1 MAVIQIPIGG
11 RPVPIEVP
19 DFAME
24 STQQDLLNVTQK
36 MASAIG
42 ALDGPDG
49 TKESIDKLTGAVQ
62 QGNAEQ
68 RDLNRDLRG
77 LANGAS
83 GLAASAKN
91 LGDVTKA
98 GEFSKRIFDALG
110 LVNVGVQFG
119 LVFGYAEELGEVFNK
134 TARVGVDFGNDLI
147 IVQSKAATLGLT
159 LDQFGKIVGTQGSI
173 MAGLGQNTTQGSQ
186 RFMDFAQS
194 LREGTRELGF
204 FGMKS
209 DEMAMILA
217 DELEVRRQTIGSER
231 LRQTGE
237 AELTAQLKES
247 FMINEAMARLTGQ
260 DVQERRK
267 AQLEARR
274 GAVAQSFLSEQ
285 TIETQRRFEQLAGSL
300 SALGP
305 AGQELSQAILTGIS
319 TGMDPRVFAPQLIAR
334 LGDGAAELI
343 DYATSAVL
351 NEGVNVDDFAARS
364 QELALELK
372 NSSAQTA
379 ETMRI
384 QAAFGDSTAE
394 TILSIQ
400 QRTQSIDNFAQS
412 FEETLKTL
420 EGDLQN
426 NSGLRGLAGT
436 MDEVASSIKAATGDF
451 VSSMTGGDFT
461 KFAENM
467 VGMADTFSTELAN
480 PAGKFRETIRQAGT
494 AFGEMGVMPFARL
507 IGLAENADG
516 SLTQSIGDAGFFSSL
531 LLDITG
537 QPGLANVARIPTAVN
552 ALREANAAG
561 IDPETEIKIEQIM
574 AQIEANKALL
584 RDDNPDNDS
593 EAANQIQQLRQELQR
608 IFSNN

>member
-1 MAVIQIPIGG
+1 M
-11 RPVPIEVP
+11 
-19 DFAME
+19 
-24 STQQDLLNVTQK
+24 
-36 MASAIG
+36 
-42 ALDGPDG
+42 
-49 TKESIDKLTGAVQ
+49 
-62 QGNAEQ
+62 
-68 RDLNRDLRG
+68 
-77 LANGAS
+77 
-83 GLAASAKN
+83 
-91 LGDVTKA
+91 
-98 GEFSKRIFDALG
+98 
-110 LVNVGVQFG
+110 QFG

-134 TARVGVDFGNDLI
+134 TARVGVDFGNDLL
-147 IVQSKAATLGLT
+147 IVQSNAASLGLT

-173 MAGLGQNTTQGSQ
+173 MAGLGENTIQGSQ

-267 AQLEARR
+267 AQMEARR

-305 AGQELSQAILTGIS
+305 QGQELSQAILQGIA
-319 TGMDPRVFAPQLIAR
+319 TGMDPRAFAPKLIGM

-351 NEGVNVDDFAARS
+351 DEGVDVDEFAARS

-372 NSSAQTA
+372 NSSALTA
-379 ETMRI
+379 DTMRVM
-384 QAAFGDSTAE
+384 AAFGDSTAE
-394 TILSIQ
+394 TILAIE

-412 FEETLKTL
+412 FEDTLKTL
-420 EGDLQN
+420 EGDLQK

-436 MDEVASSIKAATGDF
+436 MDEVAASIKAATGDF
-451 VSSMTGGDFT
+451 VSAMVGGDFA

-467 VGMADTFSTELAN
+467 VNMADSFSTELAN

-494 AFGEMGVMPFARL
+494 AFGEMGIRPFNRL
-507 IGLAENADG
+507 IGLEAAEEGNM
-516 SLTQSIGDAGFFSSL
+516 TQLLGDAGFFSSL

-537 QPGLANVARIPTAVN
+537 QTGLANIARIPTMTN

-561 IDPETEIKIEQIM
+561 IDPEQEIRIEQIM
-574 AQIEANKALL
+574 AQIEANKAKLRDNDTSNDAQAAEQIQLL
-584 RDDNPDNDS
+584 R
-593 EAANQIQQLRQELQR
+593 QQLQD